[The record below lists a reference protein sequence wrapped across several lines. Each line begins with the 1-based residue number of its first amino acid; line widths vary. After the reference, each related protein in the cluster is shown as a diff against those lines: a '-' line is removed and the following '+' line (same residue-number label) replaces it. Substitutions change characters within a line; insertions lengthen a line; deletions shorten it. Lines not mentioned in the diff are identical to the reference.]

1 VLIEVYQGE
10 GGAQAIV
17 VLLQASVADLRKR
30 TAILSINGMVRRLS
44 PAANSSCAQSLRV
57 RILPE
62 SPEGGVMGKINVGRL
77 ILGGIV
83 AGIVGD
89 LLDYPVDGI
98 WLAKMWNRQL
108 GSWGLG
114 PFSGSQFG
122 WFMAFGIIIGL
133 VSIWIYAAVR
143 PRLGP
148 GVKTA
153 IYVGVAVWIIAF
165 LLPNFALMWV
175 THFFNGHLT
184 AYTTLGAL
192 VETVVGT
199 IAGAALYKED

>member
-1 VLIEVYQGE
+1 
-10 GGAQAIV
+10 
-17 VLLQASVADLRKR
+17 
-30 TAILSINGMVRRLS
+30 
-44 PAANSSCAQSLRV
+44 
-57 RILPE
+57 
-62 SPEGGVMGKINVGRL
+62 MGKIIVGRV

-108 GSWGLG
+108 GNWGLG

-153 IYVGVAVWIIAF
+153 IYVGVAVWILAF